1 MIRVLALTILL
12 SCLLNQHSYAD
23 NNNPSKLKT
32 VYLVNFA
39 RFANWEHVDDVNVNL
54 CVHRD
59 ASIYTHL
66 DKINNVN
73 IGQGRKLI
81 VIVNP
86 EEISLCN
93 IVYWDEQTI
102 HHRNTT
108 NTDQMLEVTD
118 SRNAFDKGMDVLFF
132 LDNNK
137 LRFFIAK
144 NTFNEN
150 DIKIS
155 SKLLRLSKPP
165 IDNDG

>member
-23 NNNPSKLKT
+23 DDNSSKLKT

-39 RFANWEHVDDVNVNL
+39 RFANWEHVDAVNVNL

-93 IVYWDEQTI
+93 IVYWDEQTV
-102 HHRNTT
+102 HLRDA
-108 NTDQMLEVTD
+108 TDTGEILEITD
-118 SRNAFDKGMDVLFF
+118 SRNVFDKGMDVLFF
-132 LDNNK
+132 LESNK
-137 LRFFIAK
+137 LRFFIVINAL
-144 NTFNEN
+144 NES

-165 IDNDG
+165 LDYDE